1 MVIAALLRR
10 LGEILVQERL
20 TTPDVVEEALA
31 RAKTTGERLGEAL
44 VALGAVKSEEVL
56 RALAQQQNLAYLS
69 RDELPS
75 PLPIVKNLS
84 AKYLRQYAVC
94 PVSVENGQLT
104 VATADPLNPVVVDDL
119 RQFTGLA
126 VKLVVSSAEAI
137 TEAIDRTYDGA
148 ATPLQRIVEGMED
161 ERKGEGEEDVNQLRD
176 MAFEAPVVRLVNLLI
191 ENAIAAQASDIHIEP
206 FEDTLRI
213 RYRLDGILF
222 DQEAPP
228 RRLQAAVT
236 SRIKLMAEMNIAERR
251 LPQDGRIRVTVPGR
265 RVDIRVSTIPTVHG
279 ESIVMR
285 LLDRSSVFLA
295 LEKLGFAPGTLRHFE
310 SLIKRPHGIVLVT
323 GPTGS
328 GKTTTLYGAL
338 DKINL
343 PDRKIITV
351 EDPVEYQL
359 KGVNQIPVKPKI
371 GLTFATGLRHIVRQD
386 PDVIL
391 IGEIRDLE
399 TAEIAIQAALTG
411 HLVFSTL
418 HTNDAPGAITR
429 LQDMGVEAYLVAS
442 VLEGVLAQRLVR
454 RICTACRVPDTPSA
468 ADLEALGI
476 EGAADRQ
483 LYRGRGCAE
492 RARWLAFGVSARVGQ
507 RDLLA
512 LTQQLATLVESA
524 LPLDRALAIQE
535 ELAPN
540 PRVKAIVGDLLNS
553 VRGGSSLSEALA
565 KHHPRPFSR
574 LYINMVRAGEKG
586 GVLEVT
592 LRRLAEFLET
602 RAAFTDALVSAL
614 AYPLVIFSVGIGAI
628 VFLMTFVI
636 PRFATIF
643 ADLGQAVPL
652 PTQILLSVSA
662 GFQHYWWVL
671 LLAILATV
679 LAWRVSTG
687 TPEGRLAWDQ
697 PVLRLPLNGRLAMRV
712 ETARFA
718 RTLGTMLKSGVPV
731 MGALAVVGDMM
742 TNQAIGRAIGRLADG
757 VTRGGTIAAGMQAE
771 GKFPAL
777 AVHMVRVGE
786 ETGRLAVM
794 LRKVADTFENDVRIE
809 LKRVLGLLEP
819 AIILGMGVLVAF
831 IVVAM
836 LLAIFSINEI
846 PL

>member
-20 TTPDVVEEALA
+20 TTPDVVEQALA
-31 RAKTTGERLGEAL
+31 RAKTTGERVGEAL
-44 VALGAVKSEEVL
+44 VELGAVKSEDVL
-56 RALAQQQNLAYLS
+56 RALAEQQNLAYLS

-84 AKYLRQYAVC
+84 PKYLRQYTVC
-94 PVSVENGQLT
+94 PVSIENGLLT
-104 VATADPLNPVVVDDL
+104 VATADPLNTVVLDDL

-161 ERKGEGEEDVNQLRD
+161 EGAGEEEDVNHLRD
-176 MAFEAPVVRLVNLLI
+176 MAFEAPVVRLVNLLVD
-191 ENAIAAQASDIHIEP
+191 NAIDAEASDIHVEP
-206 FEDTLRI
+206 FEDTLRV

-391 IGEIRDLE
+391 VGEIRDLE
-399 TAEIAIQAALTG
+399 TVDIAIQAALTG
-411 HLVFSTL
+411 HMVFSTL
-418 HTNDAPGAITR
+418 HTNDAPGAIPR
-429 LQDMGVEAYLVAS
+429 LQDMGAEPYLIAS

-454 RICTACRVPDTPSA
+454 RICQACRAPETPSA
-468 ADLEALGI
+468 ADIEALGV
-476 EGAADRQ
+476 EAPPGVT
-483 LYRGRGCAE
+483 LYRGLGCDECRNTGYRGRTAIYE
-492 RARWLAFGVSARVGQ
+492 LFTITEDVRSLILRRASSPEIRRLGV
-507 RDLLA
+507 
-512 LTQQLATLVESA
+512 
-524 LPLDRALAIQE
+524 
-535 ELAPN
+535 
-540 PRVKAIVGDLLNS
+540 
-553 VRGGSSLSEALA
+553 EAG
-565 KHHPRPFSR
+565 
-574 LYINMVRAGEKG
+574 MT
-586 GVLEVT
+586 T
-592 LRRLAEFLET
+592 LRMDGWS
-602 RAAFTDALVSAL
+602 RACEGVT
-614 AYPLVIFSVGIGAI
+614 
-628 VFLMTFVI
+628 
-636 PRFATIF
+636 
-643 ADLGQAVPL
+643 
-652 PTQILLSVSA
+652 
-662 GFQHYWWVL
+662 
-671 LLAILATV
+671 TV
-679 LAWRVSTG
+679 
-687 TPEGRLAWDQ
+687 ED
-697 PVLRLPLNGRLAMRV
+697 VLRV
-712 ETARFA
+712 TQDDTAA
-718 RTLGTMLKSGVPV
+718 
-731 MGALAVVGDMM
+731 
-742 TNQAIGRAIGRLADG
+742 AD
-757 VTRGGTIAAGMQAE
+757 
-771 GKFPAL
+771 
-777 AVHMVRVGE
+777 
-786 ETGRLAVM
+786 
-794 LRKVADTFENDVRIE
+794 
-809 LKRVLGLLEP
+809 
-819 AIILGMGVLVAF
+819 
-831 IVVAM
+831 
-836 LLAIFSINEI
+836 
-846 PL
+846 

>member
-20 TTPDVVEEALA
+20 TTPDVVEQALA
-31 RAKTTGERLGEAL
+31 RAKTTGERVGEAL
-44 VALGAVKSEEVL
+44 VELGAVKSEDVL
-56 RALAQQQNLAYLS
+56 RALAEQQNLAYLS

-75 PLPIVKNLS
+75 PLPVVKTLS
-84 AKYLRQYAVC
+84 AKYLRQYTVC
-94 PVSVENGQLT
+94 PVSIENGLLT
-104 VATADPLNPVVVDDL
+104 VAIADPLNAVVLDDL

-148 ATPLQRIVEGMED
+148 ATPLQRIVEGIED
-161 ERKGEGEEDVNQLRD
+161 ESAGAGEEGVNHLRD

-191 ENAIAAQASDIHIEP
+191 ENAIDAEASDIHVEP
-206 FEDTLRI
+206 FEDTFRI

-251 LPQDGRIRVTVPGR
+251 LPQDGRIRVTLRSR

-285 LLDRSSVFLA
+285 LLDRSSVFLPM
-295 LEKLGFAPGTLRHFE
+295 EKLGFAPGTLRRFE
-310 SLIKRPHGIVLVT
+310 ALIKRPHGILLVT

-338 DKINL
+338 DKINT

-359 KGVNQIPVKPKI
+359 KGVNQIHVKPKI

-429 LQDMGVEAYLVAS
+429 LQDMGVEPYLVAS

-454 RICTACRVPDTPSA
+454 RICTACRVPDTPNA

-476 EGAADRQ
+476 EGTSGRP
-483 LYRGRGCAE
+483 LYRGRGCDECRGTGYRGRTGIYELFPISEDARSLILK
-492 RARWLAFGVSARVGQ
+492 RAPS
-507 RDLLA
+507 RDI
-512 LTQQLATLVESA
+512 
-524 LPLDRALAIQE
+524 RRYAI
-535 ELAPN
+535 
-540 PRVKAIVGDLLNS
+540 
-553 VRGGSSLSEALA
+553 EAG
-565 KHHPRPFSR
+565 
-574 LYINMVRAGEKG
+574 M
-586 GVLEVT
+586 VT
-592 LRRLAEFLET
+592 LRMDGWLKACESVTTVEEILRVTQE
-602 RAAFTDALVSAL
+602 DA
-614 AYPLVIFSVGIGAI
+614 
-628 VFLMTFVI
+628 
-636 PRFATIF
+636 
-643 ADLGQAVPL
+643 
-652 PTQILLSVSA
+652 
-662 GFQHYWWVL
+662 
-671 LLAILATV
+671 
-679 LAWRVSTG
+679 
-687 TPEGRLAWDQ
+687 
-697 PVLRLPLNGRLAMRV
+697 
-712 ETARFA
+712 
-718 RTLGTMLKSGVPV
+718 
-731 MGALAVVGDMM
+731 
-742 TNQAIGRAIGRLADG
+742 
-757 VTRGGTIAAGMQAE
+757 
-771 GKFPAL
+771 
-777 AVHMVRVGE
+777 
-786 ETGRLAVM
+786 
-794 LRKVADTFENDVRIE
+794 
-809 LKRVLGLLEP
+809 
-819 AIILGMGVLVAF
+819 
-831 IVVAM
+831 
-836 LLAIFSINEI
+836 
-846 PL
+846 